1 MKSGDD
7 TTIAGANDGIGMIS
21 EMVTVGAGVGD
32 GVMTVD
38 SSVIAGVGAEVIS
51 IELFSV
57 GMFVL
62 SAVGEAIGL
71 EVSSPLPPTSSCA
84 GVGGRDRNVSIS
96 VGESVG
102 EADGKVDVRVSGG
115 ITDGRTLDI
124 ASVGATD
131 GRKDGIPETSS
142 SITSDSDSAFSVL
155 QLKLSRVI
163 ASTTPS
169 PLHISC

>member
-1 MKSGDD
+1 
-7 TTIAGANDGIGMIS
+7 MIS
-21 EMVTVGAGVGD
+21 EKVTVGAGVGD

-38 SSVIAGVGAEVIS
+38 SSVIAGVGAEVMS

-57 GMFVL
+57 GILVL
-62 SAVGEAIGL
+62 SAVGEAIGF
-71 EVSSPLPPTSSCA
+71 EVPSPLPPTSSCA

-102 EADGKVDVRVSGG
+102 EVDGKVDVNVSGG

-131 GRKDGIPETSS
+131 GRKDGVSVTTSS
-142 SITSDSDSAFSVL
+142 TNASDSDSAFSVL
-155 QLKLSRVI
+155 QPKLSRVI
-163 ASTTPS
+163 VSTTPS
-169 PLHISC
+169 LLHISC

>member
-32 GVMTVD
+32 GVMAVD
-38 SSVIAGVGAEVIS
+38 SSVAVGVGAEVMS

-71 EVSSPLPPTSSCA
+71 EVPSPLPPTSSCA

-96 VGESVG
+96 VGE
-102 EADGKVDVRVSGG
+102 ADGKAVVRISGG
-115 ITDGRTLDI
+115 VTDGSTLDI
-124 ASVGATD
+124 VSVAAID
-131 GRKDGIPETSS
+131 GRKDGVSVTTS

-155 QLKLSRVI
+155 QPKLSRVI
-163 ASTTPS
+163 VSTTPS
-169 PLHISC
+169 LLHISC